1 MGIYVEARV
10 RGPLQELWRLTQ
22 TPELH
27 ERWDLRFGSISY
39 LQRPNENEPQRFRYA
54 TRIGLGLEIEGWGES
69 VGERQADGTRTS
81 ALRFGSEDPRSLIR
95 AGSGYWKYVPVPDGV
110 RFITGYDY
118 EVRYGALGRAFDRLL
133 FRPAMGWAT
142 AWSFDRLRLWVES
155 GVDPA
160 GAARRALVHAV
171 AAGAV
176 AFVWIWH
183 GLVPKLLG
191 PHADEV
197 AILADLGTPPGWIGL
212 LTRAAGVL
220 EVAFGLSFV
229 ALSRRRWPW
238 ILTIVLMILAT
249 AAVLLAS
256 PRFAG
261 ATFNPVTLDLQMIA
275 LCAVG
280 LLALRDLPS
289 ARRCLRRP
297 PEERR

>member
-1 MGIYVEARV
+1 MAIYVEARIA
-10 RGPLQELWRLTQ
+10 GPLEELWRLTQ

-27 ERWDLRFGSISY
+27 ERWDLRFSSIRHLS
-39 LQRPNENEPQRFRYA
+39 RPDESEPQRFRYA

-69 VGERQADGTRTS
+69 VGQHEADGTRTS
-81 ALRFGSEDPRSLIR
+81 ALRFGSQDPRSLIC
-95 AGSGYWKYVPVPDGV
+95 AGSGYWKYVPIPDGV

-118 EVRYGALGRAFDRLL
+118 EVRYGVLGRTFDRLF

-142 AWSFDRLRLWVES
+142 AWSFDRLRLWVEH
-155 GVDPA
+155 GVEPA

-176 AFVWIWH
+176 AFVWTWH

-191 PHADEV
+191 PHVDEV
-197 AILADLGTPPGWIGL
+197 AILTDLGTPPSWIGP
-212 LTRAAGVL
+212 LTHAAGVL
-220 EVAFGLSFV
+220 EVAFGLSFL

-238 ILTIVLMILAT
+238 ILTILLMLIAT
-249 AAVLLAS
+249 VAVLLAS
-256 PRFAG
+256 PRFAR

-275 LCAVG
+275 LCVMG
-280 LLALRDLPS
+280 LLSLRGLPS